1 MSLERAQDVE
11 AQIVKAGDKTT
22 IQVLISAQE

>member
-1 MSLERAQDVE
+1 MTLKHAQDVE

-22 IQVLISAQE
+22 IQVLISAHE